1 MTVRAFGDGLR
12 VWTWGL
18 AGLVFAAAVA
28 GSLLWGEMNWGRE
41 DVLALGALLAG
52 GCLGY
57 ELVARATRRPWL
69 RLAGAAAVALVVILV
84 WAELAVGIFR

>member
-1 MTVRAFGDGLR
+1 MAARLIGDSLR

-28 GSLLWGEMNWGRE
+28 GSLLWDEMNWGRE
-41 DVLALGALLAG
+41 DFLALAALLGG
-52 GCLGY
+52 GCVGY
-57 ELVARATRRPWL
+57 ELVARATQRPWL
-69 RLAGAAAVALVVILV
+69 RLLGGAAVALVVMLV